1 MLPNLTV
8 IVKSIPVN
16 SSIGNPMRTAKVM
29 VPDHVYGEF
38 VTILKR
44 YMPSNYRVY
53 VCDDDILIA
62 GNDVAGWTLDG
73 YVIPRLA
80 SGGYTAKEI

>member
-1 MLPNLTV
+1 
-8 IVKSIPVN
+8 
-16 SSIGNPMRTAKVM
+16 MRTAEVM
-29 VPDHVYGEF
+29 IPSTMPARAHGAF
-38 VTILKR
+38 VNTLRR
-44 YMPSNYRVY
+44 YMPSNYKVY
-53 VCDDDILIA
+53 VCDNDILIA

>member
-1 MLPNLTV
+1 
-8 IVKSIPVN
+8 
-16 SSIGNPMRTAKVM
+16 M
-29 VPDHVYGEF
+29 VPSNIHTCECYDCGATYGDF
-38 VTILKR
+38 VSTIKR
-44 YMPSNYRVY
+44 YMPTNYRVY

>member
-1 MLPNLTV
+1 
-8 IVKSIPVN
+8 
-16 SSIGNPMRTAKVM
+16 MRTAKVM
-29 VPDHVYGEF
+29 VPSHIYGNTDMISF
-38 VTILKR
+38 VTVVKR
-44 YMPSNYRVY
+44 YMPTNYRVY